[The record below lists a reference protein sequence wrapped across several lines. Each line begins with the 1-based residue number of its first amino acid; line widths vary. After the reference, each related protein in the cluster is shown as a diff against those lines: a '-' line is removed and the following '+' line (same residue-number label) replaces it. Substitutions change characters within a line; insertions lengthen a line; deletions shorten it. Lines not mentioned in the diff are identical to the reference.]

1 MYLIKFIN
9 RSKVWIPLLS
19 MVTDDVD
26 VLSCQRE
33 MDSTPYQILLN
44 AVPQDKLILLD
55 YYCDYTEIW
64 RDTEQ
69 YYGKPYIW
77 CYLGNFGG
85 NTFLAGDLN
94 DVGF

>member
-1 MYLIKFIN
+1 MSNVSDKIYKSIQSVDSAAQWLQMTWMFYHAKEKWTQPRIKSF
-9 RSKVWIPLLS
+9 
-19 MVTDDVD
+19 
-26 VLSCQRE
+26 
-33 MDSTPYQILLN
+33 LN

-85 NTFLAGDLN
+85 NTF
-94 DVGF
+94 FSW